1 MIKRHVPAFKDQIK
15 ELFLLKKG
23 SSFLDLTLGDGGHT
37 QEALEAGSKV
47 VSLDVDP
54 ESIERARHF
63 IGDKYLKSGQWRIEN
78 LNFNRIFEIAN
89 KYPQFDAAIA
99 DLGTSQY
106 HLEKVE
112 RGFSFES
119 DAMLDMRLDPSLG
132 VTVADLLAALSEKE
146 IKNLLEIVDESYAWK
161 IAKIIINTRRI
172 SPIVSTTQ
180 LRDLILQVKPRV
192 SGKSHPA
199 TKTFMALRMAVNLER
214 ESLST
219 MLEIL
224 PNLIKKNGHIGII
237 SFHSGED
244 RIVKKA
250 FNQWFNS
257 GVCISVAEEILVPT
271 NDEIIN
277 NQKIRSAKLR
287 ICQKN
292 Q

>member
-1 MIKRHVPAFKDQIK
+1 MIKRHTPAFKGQIK
-15 ELFLLKKG
+15 DLFLLKEG
-23 SSFLDLTLGDGGHT
+23 SNFLDLTLGDGGHT
-37 QEALEAGSKV
+37 QEALEAGSNV

-54 ESIERARHF
+54 ESIQRARQF
-63 IGDKYLKSGQWRIEN
+63 VGDKYLKSGQWQIEN
-78 LNFNRIFEIAN
+78 LNFNRISEITN
-89 KYPQFDAAIA
+89 KYPQFDAVIA

-119 DAMLDMRLDPSLG
+119 QATLDMRLDPNLG
-132 VTVADLLAALSEKE
+132 VTAADLLAALSEKE

-161 IAKIIINTRRI
+161 IAKAIINARRI
-172 SPIVSTTQ
+172 TPLITTAQ
-180 LRDLILQVKPRV
+180 LQDLILQVKPRV
-192 SGKSHPA
+192 PGKSHPA

-219 MLEIL
+219 MLENL
-224 PNLIKKNGHIGII
+224 PNLIKKNGRIGII

-257 GVCISVAEEILVPT
+257 GVCIPVTEEILVPT